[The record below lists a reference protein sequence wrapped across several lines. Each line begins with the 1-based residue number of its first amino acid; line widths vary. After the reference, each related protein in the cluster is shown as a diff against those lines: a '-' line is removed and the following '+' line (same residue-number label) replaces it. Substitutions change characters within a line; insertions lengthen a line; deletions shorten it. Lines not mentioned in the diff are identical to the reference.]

1 MIFLSMK
8 MEIYFNLKKGE
19 NNLMAQLFDLNGK
32 VAVAIGGNGVLG
44 SAMAKGLA
52 SHGAKVAI
60 VGRNL
65 EKAEEVAKEINESG
79 GEAKAFSAD
88 VSSKDSLVNAANEIE
103 QWSGGWDILLNAP
116 GTNSATPFFELG
128 MDEWDKIMDINLKGI
143 VLTCQIF
150 AKKMIEQD
158 RKGSIIN
165 ISSVSSTTPLS
176 RVFTYSVSKAG
187 LNSVTQF
194 LAREFA
200 PNGIRVN
207 AIIPGFF
214 PAEQNRKILDKE
226 RIESIM
232 RHTPMN
238 RFGEAE
244 ELQGATVWLASEKAS
259 SFVTGTLV
267 QVDGGFGSMTI

>member
-1 MIFLSMK
+1 MT
-8 MEIYFNLKKGE
+8 N
-19 NNLMAQLFDLNGK
+19 LFDLTGK
-32 VAVAIGGNGVLG
+32 TAVAIGGNGVLG

-52 SHGAKVAI
+52 EHGAKVAI

-65 EKAEEVAKEINESG
+65 ETAEQVVKEIVENG

-88 VSSKDSLVNAANEIE
+88 VSSKDSLVQVANEIE

-116 GTNSATPFFELG
+116 GTNSPTPFFDLD
-128 MDEWDKIMDINLKGI
+128 MDEYDKIMDINLKGI
-143 VLTCQIF
+143 VMTCQIF
-150 AKKMIEQD
+150 AKRMIEQE
-158 RKGSIIN
+158 RQGSIIN

-200 PNGIRVN
+200 TSGIRVN

-232 RHTPMN
+232 AHTPME

-244 ELQGATVWLASEKAS
+244 ELQGATVFLASDKAS
-259 SFVTGTLV
+259 SFVTGALLR
-267 QVDGGFGSMTI
+267 VDGGFGAMTI

>member
-1 MIFLSMK
+1 MK
-8 MEIYFNLKKGE
+8 
-19 NNLMAQLFDLNGK
+19 QLFDLAGK
-32 VAVAIGGNGVLG
+32 TAVAIGGNGVLG

-52 SHGAKVAI
+52 DHGAKVAI

-65 EKAEEVAKEINESG
+65 EKAEEVVNEIVKTG
-79 GEAKAFSAD
+79 GEAKAFQAD
-88 VSSKDSLVNAANEIE
+88 VSSEDSLNRLADEIE
-103 QWSGGWDILLNAP
+103 QWSGGCDILLNAP
-116 GTNSATPFFELG
+116 GTNSSTPFFELG
-128 MDEWDKIMDINLKGI
+128 MDEYDKIMEINLKGI
-143 VLTCQIF
+143 VLACQIF
-150 AKKMIEQD
+150 GKRMIDQE

-187 LNSVTQF
+187 INSVTQF

-259 SFVTGTLV
+259 SFVTGALIR
-267 QVDGGFGSMTI
+267 VDGGFGSMTI

>member
-1 MIFLSMK
+1 MT
-8 MEIYFNLKKGE
+8 N
-19 NNLMAQLFDLNGK
+19 LFDLTGK
-32 VAVAIGGNGVLG
+32 TAVVVGGNGVLG

-65 EKAEEVAKEINESG
+65 ETAEKVVNEITQGG
-79 GEAKAFSAD
+79 GEAKAFAAD
-88 VSSKDSLVNAANEIE
+88 VSSKDSLRQAADAIE

-116 GTNSATPFFELG
+116 GTNSPTPFFELD
-128 MDEWDKIMDINLKGI
+128 MEEYDRIMDINLKGI
-143 VLTCQIF
+143 VMTCQIF
-150 AKKMIEQD
+150 AKRMIEQK

-200 PNGIRVN
+200 ANGIRVN

-214 PAEQNRKILDKE
+214 PAEQNRKILDKD
-226 RIESIM
+226 RIDSIM
-232 RHTPMN
+232 RHTPMQ
-238 RFGEAE
+238 RFGDAE
-244 ELQGATVWLASEKAS
+244 ELQGATVFLASDKAS
-259 SFVTGTLV
+259 SFVTGALLR
-267 QVDGGFGSMTI
+267 VDGGFGAMTI

>member
-1 MIFLSMK
+1 MK
-8 MEIYFNLKKGE
+8 N
-19 NNLMAQLFDLNGK
+19 LFDLTGK
-32 VAVAIGGNGVLG
+32 TAVAVGGNGVLG

-52 SHGAKVAI
+52 DHGAKVAI

-65 EKAEEVAKEINESG
+65 ETAEAVVKEIIENG
-79 GEAKAFSAD
+79 GEAKAFQAD
-88 VSSKDSLVNAANEIE
+88 VSSKDSLVQVANEIE

-116 GTNSATPFFELG
+116 GTNSPTPFFDLD
-128 MDEWDKIMDINLKGI
+128 MDEYDKIMDINLKGI
-143 VLTCQIF
+143 VMTCQIF
-150 AKKMIEQD
+150 AKRMIEKE

-200 PNGIRVN
+200 TSGIRVN

-226 RIESIM
+226 RIASIM
-232 RHTPMN
+232 GHTPME

-244 ELQGATVWLASEKAS
+244 ELQGATVFLASDKAS
-259 SFVTGTLV
+259 SFVTGALLR
-267 QVDGGFGSMTI
+267 VDGGFGAMTI

>member
-1 MIFLSMK
+1 MMTN
-8 MEIYFNLKKGE
+8 M
-19 NNLMAQLFDLNGK
+19 FDLSGK
-32 VAVAIGGNGVLG
+32 TAVAIGGNGVLG

-52 SHGAKVAI
+52 EHGAKVAI
-60 VGRNL
+60 VGRNIQ
-65 EKAEEVAKEINESG
+65 KAEEVVKEIESNG

-88 VSSKDSLVNAANEIE
+88 VSSKDSIAQVANAIE

-116 GTNSATPFFELG
+116 GVNSSTPFFDIDTE
-128 MDEWDKIMDINLKGI
+128 EYDKIMDINLKGI
-143 VLTCQIF
+143 VFACQIF
-150 AKKMIEQD
+150 AKRMIEQE

-187 LNSVTQF
+187 INSVTQF

-226 RIESIM
+226 RIENIM

-238 RFGEAE
+238 RFGEAD
-244 ELQGATVWLASEKAS
+244 ELKGATVWLASDKAS
-259 SFVTGTLV
+259 SFVTGSLIR
-267 QVDGGFGSMTI
+267 VDGGYGSMTI

>member
-1 MIFLSMK
+1 MS
-8 MEIYFNLKKGE
+8 N
-19 NNLMAQLFDLNGK
+19 LFDLTGK
-32 VAVAIGGNGVLG
+32 TAVAIGGNGVLG

-52 SHGAKVAI
+52 EHGARVAI

-65 EKAEEVAKEINESG
+65 EKAEAVVKEINANG
-79 GEAKAFSAD
+79 GEAKAFQAD
-88 VSSKDSLVNAANEIE
+88 VSSRESLIQVADEID
-103 QWSGGWDILLNAP
+103 QWSGGCDILLNAP
-116 GTNSATPFFELG
+116 GTNSSTPFLELE
-128 MDEWDKIMDINLKGI
+128 MDEYDKIMEINLKGI
-143 VLTCQIF
+143 VLACQIF
-150 AKKMIEQD
+150 TKRMIEQD

-187 LNSVTQF
+187 LNSVTQY

-214 PAEQNRKILDKE
+214 PAEQNRKILDAD
-226 RIESIM
+226 RIENIM

-244 ELQGATVWLASEKAS
+244 ELQGATVWLASDKAS
-259 SFVTGTLV
+259 SFVTGALIR
-267 QVDGGFGSMTI
+267 VDGGFGSMTI

>member
-1 MIFLSMK
+1 MM
-8 MEIYFNLKKGE
+8 N
-19 NNLMAQLFDLNGK
+19 LFDLTGK
-32 VAVAIGGNGVLG
+32 TAVAIGGNGVLG

-60 VGRNL
+60 VGRKL
-65 EKAEEVAKEINESG
+65 ETAEEVVKEIEANG
-79 GEAKAFSAD
+79 GVAKAFTAD
-88 VSSKDSLVNAANEIE
+88 VSSKESLIQVADEIE

-116 GTNSATPFFELG
+116 GTNSATPFFDLD
-128 MDEWDKIMDINLKGI
+128 MDEYDRIMDINLKGI
-143 VLTCQIF
+143 VMTCQIF
-150 AKKMIEQD
+150 AKRMIEQE

-200 PNGIRVN
+200 TKGIRVN

-214 PAEQNRKILDKE
+214 PAEQNRKILDPE

-232 RHTPMN
+232 KHTPMQ

-259 SFVTGTLV
+259 SFVTGALIR
-267 QVDGGFGSMTI
+267 VDGGFGSMTI